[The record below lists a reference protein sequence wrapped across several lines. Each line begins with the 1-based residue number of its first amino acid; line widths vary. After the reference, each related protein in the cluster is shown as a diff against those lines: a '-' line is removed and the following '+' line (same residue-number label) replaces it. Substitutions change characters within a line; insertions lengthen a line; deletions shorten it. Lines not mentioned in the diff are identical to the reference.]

1 MKMRKLAD
9 SPTGFAGIRCGL
21 FLLLLGF
28 LALAA
33 AGCDPRDSREAIG
46 GSADWQIH
54 QAGWKEPE
62 LIERVQGRIH
72 FHSLA
77 VDFQGRAIAL
87 WERDDKFGQDSLWA
101 SHYRPNGSWSPP
113 ELIELAVGR
122 SSVPALAF
130 DGKGNAVAIWE
141 QNDNHPT
148 GIWSNRYTPENGWGL
163 AVQVEFSQENAYEP
177 KIGFSADG
185 KVLAVWAQR
194 KGRRIGIWANLYT
207 RKAGW
212 SRPSQIDAPP
222 GDSGNVQ
229 LASAENGNAVAV
241 WEQNQPGRVKAIF
254 ANQFAP
260 GKGWGRARLI
270 GDGREEAIKPRVAQD
285 GEGNAIAVWEQEV
298 HGEESVWANR
308 FTVGEGWERP
318 LIIEQAHHEGYAPEI
333 AIHSSGNAIAVW
345 TREVSGREFVWAA
358 LYTVGLGW
366 QPPQRIQTV
375 DAEYAYLPNVAFN
388 RAGDALAAWYQIDA
402 VHNNV
407 WVSRY
412 SRDKGWGKA
421 ERIENR
427 TSVVFRP
434 LVTADPTGGFV
445 VFWKMI
451 DGMNPANSIHSLW
464 ARRLR

>member
-1 MKMRKLAD
+1 MRRLKVFPGG
-9 SPTGFAGIRCGL
+9 SAGIRCGL

-28 LALAA
+28 LALEV
-33 AGCDPRDSREAIG
+33 AGHDPWDNRGVITDSSDRP
-46 GSADWQIH
+46 IH
-54 QAGWKEPE
+54 QAMWKEAE

-77 VDFQGRAIAL
+77 VDSRGNAIAL

-113 ELIELAVGR
+113 QVIELGVGR
-122 SSVPALAF
+122 SRVPVLAF

-141 QNDNHPT
+141 QDDSYLT

-163 AVQVEFSQENAYEP
+163 TLQVEFSRANAYEP
-177 KIGFSADG
+177 KAGFSSDG
-185 KVLAVWAQR
+185 QALAVWAQR
-194 KGRRIGIWANLYT
+194 KGRRIGIWANLDT

-212 SRPSQIDAPP
+212 GRPRQIDAPP

-229 LASAENGNAVAV
+229 LALAENGSAVAV
-241 WEQNQPGRVKAIF
+241 WEQDQPGRVKAIF
-254 ANQFAP
+254 ANQFTP
-260 GKGWGRARLI
+260 GTGWGRARLI
-270 GDGREEAIKPRVAQD
+270 GDGREEAIKPRVALD
-285 GEGNAIAVWEQEV
+285 GEGNAIAVWEQEL
-298 HGEESVWANR
+298 HGEESVWASR
-308 FTVGEGWERP
+308 FTVKEGWGRAVV
-318 LIIEQAHHEGYAPEI
+318 IEEKGHEGYAPEI
-333 AIHSSGNAIAVW
+333 AIDSTGNAIAVW
-345 TREVSGREFVWAA
+345 TREVSDRELVWAA

-388 RAGDALAAWYQIDA
+388 RAGDALAAWYQIDGPRT
-402 VHNNV
+402 NV

-427 TSVVFRP
+427 TSVAFGP
-434 LVTADPTGGFV
+434 LVTADPTGGFI